1 MLRAL
6 PHHQGSGAR
15 GGALR
20 RAAPARALPR
30 AQRAPRRAAAA
41 AAPRLRARPADDDA
55 EPVPPALLPPLASAA
70 ALDAEAAW
78 LAGIL
83 RVYLDEEWLA
93 QPEVHGAVGA
103 AAGEAYRALRRNH
116 ARAVEVGDVVL
127 AVAQALAAQQGL
139 FREAFCGPFDVA
151 NAVAELLMLRRG
163 GAECGCGVFTSV
175 SVGRFE
181 LILAAERTAAQS

>member
-1 MLRAL
+1 ML
-6 PHHQGSGAR
+6 QGSSAR

-20 RAAPARALPR
+20 RTAPARALPR
-30 AQRAPRRAAAA
+30 AQRAPRPAAAA
-41 AAPRLRARPADDDA
+41 PPRLRARPAADDA
-55 EPVPPALLPPLASAA
+55 EPVPPALLPPLASATE
-70 ALDAEAAW
+70 LDAEAAW

-83 RVYLDEEWLA
+83 RVYLDEEWLPQA
-93 QPEVHGAVGA
+93 DVHGAVGA
-103 AAGEAYRALRRNH
+103 AAGKAYKELRRDH

-127 AVAQALAAQQGL
+127 AVAQALAAQPSI

-181 LILAAERTAAQS
+181 AILAAERTAAES